1 MTKKMDSGFIVYH
14 GTSLNIAFAIASCG
28 AILSPFESVLM
39 KLMEAKRLLGVDVSA
54 INHGRSIEELASLVI
69 KGSYGPH
76 ERFRERTVCVSAE
89 LGTARVYAIQ
99 YDRVGGGIVLGVRV
113 SEKELSSCAQGCG
126 RGIYFVPSRLD
137 LPGRLEEVYWSRGAA
152 EAKGV
157 VIEKFS
163 KYSPRFSSLR
173 AIGW

>member
-126 RGIYFVPSRLD
+126 RGYISCRLVSTCQAAWRRSIGLEG
-137 LPGRLEEVYWSRGAA
+137 LPRQRGL
-152 EAKGV
+152 
-157 VIEKFS
+157 
-163 KYSPRFSSLR
+163 SLR
-173 AIGW
+173 SSRSIHLGFLV